1 MGTLFLLHH
10 LLLLSSPSP
19 AIAAMKV
26 FLAVAF
32 VFAHALYVAEGA
44 HWALLVAG
52 SRGYGNY
59 RHQADICHAYHILRD
74 LGIPEDNIVTMM
86 YDDIANNRRNPYKGN
101 VINVPG
107 GKNVYP
113 GVKIDYKGGDVTPH
127 NFLQILQGNTPSGGN
142 GKVIKSGPDDH
153 VFVYFADHG
162 NRHLLGFPHGV
173 LYERDLT
180 AALKNMHARNTYK
193 KMVIYIEACYS
204 GTMFDSVLPEGHNVY
219 AITAANTHESSYA
232 AFYDRRRHTFLAD
245 EFSAN
250 FMHDTESHN
259 PSLEDL
265 FDQFQN
271 VKAKTHN
278 SHVMMYGDR
287 DMGTMKVADFQGNGP
302 HAAYSMVEP
311 SKTAPLP
318 AMSDAVPSYDV
329 PYMILYNQLK
339 DANTTEERLQLLR
352 EMLAELKAQSL
363 ITARVES
370 IVGQLAPN
378 PAQFMEVKTYH
389 RTSDEQHECYE
400 QAVNKYLQTCKG
412 FEEFDYNM
420 KDVHVFG
427 NLCSSGKSLE
437 SILAAIERVC

>member
-1 MGTLFLLHH
+1 MGVLLLLLHYR
-10 LLLLSSPSP
+10 LLLSSSH
-19 AIAAMKV
+19 IMKV
-26 FLAVAF
+26 LLALALVC
-32 VFAHALYVAEGA
+32 AHALYVAEGA

-86 YDDIANNRRNPYKGN
+86 YDDIAQNRRNPYKGN
-101 VINVPG
+101 IINVPN
-107 GKNVYP
+107 GKNVYT
-113 GVKIDYKGGDVTPH
+113 GVKIDYRGGDVTPH

-162 NRHLLGFPHGV
+162 NRHLLGFPRGV

-180 AALKNMHARNTYK
+180 AALKSMHSRNTYK

-204 GTMFDSVLPEGHNVY
+204 GTMFDHVLPEGHNVW

-232 AFYDRRRHTFLAD
+232 AFYDRRRRTFLAD

-250 FMHDTESHN
+250 FMKDTESHN
-259 PSLEDL
+259 PSLESL
-265 FDQFQN
+265 YEQFSN
-271 VKAKTHN
+271 IKSKTHN

-287 DMGTMKVADFQGNGP
+287 DMGDMKVADFQGNGP
-302 HAAYSMVEP
+302 HAAYSMIEP
-311 SKTAPLP
+311 SKTALP
-318 AMSDAVPSYDV
+318 SMSDAVPSYDV

-339 DANTTEERLQLLR
+339 DANTTEERLQLLH
-352 EMLAELKAQSL
+352 EMEAELKAQTL

-370 IVGQLAPN
+370 IVGELAPN
-378 PAQFMEVKTYH
+378 PAQFMEVQTYQ
-389 RTSDEQHECYE
+389 RTSEEQHECYE

-427 NLCSSGKSLE
+427 NLCRSGKSME

>member
-1 MGTLFLLHH
+1 MGVLLLLH
-10 LLLLSSPSP
+10 LLLLSSPQPSP
-19 AIAAMKV
+19 TTTMKV

-59 RHQADICHAYHILRD
+59 RHQADICHAYHILKD

-86 YDDIANNRRNPYKGN
+86 YDDIAQNRRNPIKGN
-101 VINVPG
+101 IINVPH
-107 GKNVYP
+107 GKNVYE
-113 GVKIDYKGGDVTPH
+113 GVKIDYRGGDVTPH

-180 AALKNMHARNTYK
+180 RALKSMPDRNTYK

-287 DMGTMKVADFQGNGP
+287 DIGDMKVADFQGNGP

-311 SKTAPLP
+311 SKTALP
-318 AMSDAVPSYDV
+318 SMSDAVPSYDV

-339 DANTTEERLQLLR
+339 DANTTEERLQLLH
-352 EMLAELKAQSL
+352 EMQAELKAQSL

-378 PAQFMEVKTYH
+378 PAQFMEVETYH
-389 RTSDEQHECYE
+389 RTSEEQQECYE
-400 QAVNKYLQTCKG
+400 EAVNKYLQTCEG

-427 NLCSSGKSLE
+427 NLCRSGKSME
-437 SILAAIERVC
+437 SILAAIENVC